1 MESFSREYYKEN
13 KILSLKFKP
22 VWAKQTSPNYG
33 DGGDQDE
40 TEIQY
45 DRLCTRKWYNC
56 EKHQKCDKY
65 EKCAVTKFRHLKFK
79 PSCSGNFCYGI

>member
-1 MESFSREYYKEN
+1 MESLSREYYKEN

-33 DGGDQDE
+33 DGDDKDE

-45 DRLCTRKWYNC
+45 DRLITREWYNC
-56 EKHQKCDKY
+56 EKR
-65 EKCAVTKFRHLKFK
+65 EKMW
-79 PSCSGNFCYGI
+79 